1 MSKRPYRTENQREV
15 MGFILEAAGRGVFL
29 SVTDIHGHVA
39 YRVTY
44 GAVRKSLKSLM
55 QNGMLVGER
64 RGQFVF
70 MLPTQR
76 GYDWFR
82 PKVL

>member
-15 MGFILEAAGRGVFL
+15 MGLILEAAGRGVFL
-29 SVTDIHGHVA
+29 SVA